1 MRWLSSIGKCQ
12 KSLYWNIKYEQII
25 YTPVKLNFICRHRV
39 RQTVYIHTTYGDIN
53 HLHEIRP
60 GFWSTL
66 SPKTFLWDGTENPWL
81 TKSRAGWKAKLRRRL
96 GWDEG
101 VALINVYAYW
111 NNTEKMTTYSSASK
125 YHAQQSIS

>member
-1 MRWLSSIGKCQ
+1 MSEISLLEHQVRANYLHPGKAEFHMWTQ
-12 KSLYWNIKYEQII
+12 
-25 YTPVKLNFICRHRV
+25 RV

-53 HLHEIRP
+53 HPHEIRP

-66 SPKTFLWDGTENPWL
+66 SPKTFLWDGTENPRL

-96 GWDEG
+96 GWGEGVG

>member
-1 MRWLSSIGKCQ
+1 MWTQ
-12 KSLYWNIKYEQII
+12 
-25 YTPVKLNFICRHRV
+25 RV
-39 RQTVYIHTTYGDIN
+39 RQTVYIHTCTTYSDIN

-60 GFWSTL
+60 GFGPLCPQKRFSWTGLKTL
-66 SPKTFLWDGTENPWL
+66 DSQ
-81 TKSRAGWKAKLRRRL
+81 KSRAGWKAKLRRML
-96 GWDEG
+96 GWGEG